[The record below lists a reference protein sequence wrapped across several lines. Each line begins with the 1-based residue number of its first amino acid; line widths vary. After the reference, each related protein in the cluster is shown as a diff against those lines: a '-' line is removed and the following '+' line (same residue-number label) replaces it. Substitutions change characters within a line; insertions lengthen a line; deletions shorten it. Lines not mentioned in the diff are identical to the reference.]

1 MRPEWFSLSPTDNQE
16 DLPPVPWDQMWDTD
30 RLWIPLVQENQP
42 FRGRVDFDKD
52 EKDTFSLRK
61 WWYGLL
67 EE

>member
-16 DLPPVPWDQMWDTD
+16 GLPPVPWDQMWDTD
-30 RLWIPLVQENQP
+30 RLWIPLVQEDQP
-42 FRGRVDFDKD
+42 FRGRADFDKD
-52 EKDTFSLRK
+52 EKGTFLLRK